1 MASQV
6 FYSDLRVTPKKNI
19 FVKLASLLDRTGLNS
34 KIKKGS
40 LVAIKVHFGE
50 RGNTGY
56 ISPVLIRQI
65 VDIVKEHGG
74 KPFLTDCSTLY
85 SLGRGDAVSHI
96 ITAIENGFDYAVV
109 GAPLII
115 GDGLNGGS
123 AVKVKIDKGIFKEVS
138 IGHDIFHSDCII
150 SVAHF
155 KGHELSGF
163 GGTIK
168 NVGMGCASRAGK
180 LQQHSNV
187 NPAVNTKI
195 CVGCGE
201 CLNWCAQGALS
212 IVDKKSRIDPERCIG
227 CGECFLIC
235 KEGAIQVK
243 WNETSNVFQKKMVEY
258 ALGVLKGKEKRS
270 VFINFITHVSPA
282 CDCYPCSD
290 VPIVPDVGIVAS
302 TDPVAIDQ
310 ASVDLVNQQIGNQNS
325 ALKDNF
331 NPGEDKFKGI
341 YPHLDWRTQLE
352 YGEEIGLGT
361 RKYKLV
367 KL

>member
-6 FYSDLRVTPKKNI
+6 FYSDLRVTPKENI
-19 FVKLASLLDRTGLNS
+19 FVKLASLLDRIGLNS

-50 RGNTGY
+50 RGNTSY

-65 VDIVKEHGG
+65 VNTVKEHGG

-85 SLGRGDAVSHI
+85 HLGRGDAVSHI
-96 ITAIENGFDYAVV
+96 ITAIENGFDYSVV

-123 AVKVKIDKGIFKEVS
+123 SVKVKINKGMLKEVS
-138 IGHDIFHSDCII
+138 IGHDIFHSDSII

-155 KGHELSGF
+155 KAHELAGF

-168 NVGMGCASRAGK
+168 NVGMGCASRVGK

-187 NPAVNTKI
+187 NPVVNTKI

-201 CLNWCAQGALS
+201 CLSWCAQGAMS
-212 IVDKKSRIDPERCIG
+212 IVDKKSRIDPERCVG

-243 WNETSNVFQKKMVEY
+243 WNETGSVFQKKMVEY
-258 ALGVLKGKEKRS
+258 TLGVLKGKEKKS
-270 VFINFITHVSPA
+270 IFINFITHVSPA

-290 VPIVPDVGIVAS
+290 VPIVPDVGIVIS

-310 ASVDLVNQQIGNQNS
+310 ASVDLVNQQTGNRNS
-325 ALKDNF
+325 ALKGNF
-331 NPGEDKFKGI
+331 DPGEDKFKGV

>member
-6 FYSDLRVTPKKNI
+6 FFSDLRVTPKKNI
-19 FVKLASLLDRTGLNS
+19 FVKLSSMLERLDLKAMIRKEGL
-34 KIKKGS
+34 I
-40 LVAIKVHFGE
+40 AIKVHFGE
-50 RGNTGY
+50 RGNTSY
-56 ISPVLIRQI
+56 VSPVFIRHI
-65 VDIVKEHGG
+65 VEAVKKHGG

-85 SLGRGDAVSHI
+85 SLGRGDAVSHVV
-96 ITAIENGFDYAVV
+96 TAIENGFDFAVV

-115 GDGLNGGS
+115 GDGLKGGS
-123 AVKVKIDKGIFKEVS
+123 SIKVKINKGIFKEVS

-187 NPAVNTKI
+187 NPEVSEKI
-195 CVGCGE
+195 CVGCGD
-201 CLNWCAQGALS
+201 CISWCSQRAIS
-212 IVDKKSRIDPERCIG
+212 IVDKKSKINPEKCIG

-243 WNETSNVFQKKMVEY
+243 WNETSSVFQKKMAEY
-258 ALGVLKGKEKRS
+258 AFGVLRGKEKRS
-270 VFINFITHVSPA
+270 IFINFITNVSPA

-290 VPIVPDVGIVAS
+290 VPIVPDVGIAVS
-302 TDPVAIDQ
+302 TDPIAIDQ
-310 ASVDLVNQQIGNQNS
+310 ASVDLVNRQTGNHNS
-325 ALKDNF
+325 ALKNNF
-331 NPGEDKFKGI
+331 NPGEDKFKGV
-341 YPHLDWRTQLE
+341 YPHLDWSTQLE
-352 YGEEIGLGT
+352 YGEEIGLGK

-367 KL
+367 KV

>member
-6 FYSDLRVTPKKNI
+6 FYSDLRVTPKRNL
-19 FVKLASLLDRTGLNS
+19 FSKLASLLDRVELKS
-34 KIKKGS
+34 RVRKDD
-40 LVAIKVHFGE
+40 LVAIKLHFGE
-50 RGNTGY
+50 KGNTAY
-56 ISPVLIRQI
+56 ISPVFIRKI
-65 VDIVKEHGG
+65 VDMVKEYGG

-85 SLGRGDAVSHI
+85 TGERGDAVSHLV
-96 ITAIENGFDYAVV
+96 TAIENGFDYAVV

-115 GDGLNGGS
+115 GDGLKGGS
-123 AVKVKIDKGIFKEVS
+123 AVKVKIDKEIFKEVR
-138 IGHDIFHSDCII
+138 IGYNIFHSDSII

-168 NVGMGCASRAGK
+168 NLGMGCGSRIGK

-187 NPAVNTKI
+187 NPVIKRKLCI
-195 CVGCGE
+195 GCGE
-201 CLNWCAQGALS
+201 CLDWCAQGAIS

-235 KEGAIQVK
+235 KKGAIQAK
-243 WNETSNVFQKKMVEY
+243 WNETSAIFQKKMVEY
-258 ALGVLKGKEKRS
+258 TVGVLKGKGKRA
-270 VFINFITHVSPA
+270 VFINFITHVTPA

-290 VPIVPDVGIVAS
+290 ASIVPDVGIVAS
-302 TDPVAIDQ
+302 ADPVAIDQ
-310 ASVDLVNQQIGNQNS
+310 ASVDLVNQQAGHENS
-325 ALKDNF
+325 GLKANF
-331 NPGEDKFKGI
+331 NAGEDKFKGV
-341 YPHLDWRTQLE
+341 YPHLDWSAQLQ

-361 RKYKLV
+361 RDYDLV